1 MLGHLHQLN
10 SVKENMKMEEDTI
23 TLTEAEIAFKEIE
36 KEYVDG
42 NISPSEYK
50 DLLEGLETS
59 NAITK
64 TSDELFR
71 KQELQRTIE
80 KSIATISAIL

>member
-1 MLGHLHQLN
+1 
-10 SVKENMKMEEDTI
+10 MKEDTI

-50 DLLEGLETS
+50 DLLEGLEAS

>member
-50 DLLEGLETS
+50 DLLEGLEAS

>member
-1 MLGHLHQLN
+1 
-10 SVKENMKMEEDTI
+10 MEEDTI

>member
-1 MLGHLHQLN
+1 
-10 SVKENMKMEEDTI
+10 MKEDTI

-50 DLLEGLETS
+50 DLLDGLEAS
-59 NAITK
+59 NAIAE